1 MLALYRDLIALRR
14 TEPDLADYWL
24 DHMKVDF
31 DEDARW
37 IVMLRG
43 TLAIACN
50 LGPDSVAVPV
60 TGQLLYAWGRAGGRA
75 GERGRP
81 FTRAPASLARV
92 TFGFA
97 CLSSTFPQWSGR
109 RRTSAIFVI
118 RRPPNRATTWH
129 SCFSADCG

>member
-37 IVMLRG
+37 IVMFRG

-60 TGQLLYAWGRAGGRA
+60 TGQLLYAWGTPRVGSAGVALDGH
-75 GERGRP
+75 
-81 FTRAPASLARV
+81 S
-92 TFGFA
+92 FA
-97 CLSSTFPQWSGR
+97 VL
-109 RRTSAIFVI
+109 RT
-118 RRPPNRATTWH
+118 T
-129 SCFSADCG
+129 